1 MSVSIPR
8 AENDLRKAIVE
19 LEAFSDLLH
28 KIPGTK
34 NALGKLTEITGL
46 VFGALESLEK
56 SRVYEEQMPLVTPE
70 VDPTKNIF
78 RYGEDKS

>member
-19 LEAFSDLLH
+19 LEALSDVLH
-28 KIPGTK
+28 KVPGAN
-34 NALGKLTEITGL
+34 NALNKLTEVTGL
-46 VFGALESLEK
+46 VFGALETLEK
-56 SRVYEEQMPLVTPE
+56 SRVYEEAMPLVTPE

-78 RYGEDKS
+78 RYGEDKG

>member
-8 AENDLRKAIVE
+8 AENDLRKSIIE
-19 LEAFSDLLH
+19 LEALSDTLH

-34 NALGKLTEITGL
+34 DAITALTDITGL
-46 VFGALESLEK
+46 VFAALESLEK
-56 SRVYEEQMPLVTPE
+56 SRVYSEEMPLVIPE

-78 RYGEDKS
+78 RFGEDKD

>member
-19 LEAFSDLLH
+19 LESLSDVLH
-28 KIPGTK
+28 KIPGAKDASTT
-34 NALGKLTEITGL
+34 LTDITGL

-56 SRVYEEQMPLVTPE
+56 TRVYDEEMPLVTPE

-78 RYGEDKS
+78 RYGEEKE